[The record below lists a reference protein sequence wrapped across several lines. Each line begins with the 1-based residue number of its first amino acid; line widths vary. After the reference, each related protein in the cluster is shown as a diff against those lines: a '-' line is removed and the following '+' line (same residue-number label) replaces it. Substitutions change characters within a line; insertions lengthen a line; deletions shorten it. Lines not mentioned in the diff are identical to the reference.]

1 MRLRIN
7 DIPMTLEAGAKN
19 LREAAAEI
27 LCVPP
32 ESVLS
37 VDVLRKSLD
46 ARRNRPPFF
55 VYAVV
60 VTVPDSIG
68 IPDSRDRRISL
79 EADQAFLGT
88 PQTRPIRTRKRP
100 VVVGSGPSGLFA
112 ALVLARSGLPV
123 LLVERGKAVAER
135 IRDVQAFWEKGE
147 FHPESH
153 VHFGEGGAGTFS
165 DGKLTSRVKNPL
177 TAWVKK
183 ILVEMGAPR
192 NILIDAKPHIGTDRL
207 RRIVVRMRQE
217 LQDLG
222 CEIRFEASMTDV
234 IVQRGG
240 VEGIVINGG
249 EHLRAEQI
257 ILAIGQSADDSYRM
271 LHDRGVQLAPKPF
284 AAGLRIEHPQALIDE
299 IQYGPW
305 AGSAELPPAEYALAV
320 RIPDLD
326 RAVYTFCMCPGG
338 QVIGCSAREKGV
350 VTNGMSFS
358 RRDGTFANS
367 AVVVNIRPED
377 FAGTSLSPLSGL
389 QFRRRWEAGAYA
401 LGGCHYFAPAQRLVD
416 FLKGRPTQGGMETSF
431 LPGVVPA
438 PLQRALPGF
447 AAEALKRGL
456 TAFNEKMPG
465 FLTGEAVLIGVETR
479 TSSPVRIVRGADG
492 QSVTVRGLFPC
503 GEGAG
508 YAGGIVS
515 SALDGIRAAE
525 LLLESLA

>member
-68 IPDSRDRRISL
+68 IPDSRDRRIAL

-100 VVVGSGPSGLFA
+100 VVVGSGPAGLFA

-183 ILVEMGAPR
+183 ILVEMGPPVISSSMR
-192 NILIDAKPHIGTDRL
+192 SPIS
-207 RRIVVRMRQE
+207 VRT
-217 LQDLG
+217 G
-222 CEIRFEASMTDV
+222 C
-234 IVQRGG
+234 
-240 VEGIVINGG
+240 
-249 EHLRAEQI
+249 AE
-257 ILAIGQSADDSYRM
+257 
-271 LHDRGVQLAPKPF
+271 
-284 AAGLRIEHPQALIDE
+284 
-299 IQYGPW
+299 
-305 AGSAELPPAEYALAV
+305 
-320 RIPDLD
+320 
-326 RAVYTFCMCPGG
+326 
-338 QVIGCSAREKGV
+338 
-350 VTNGMSFS
+350 
-358 RRDGTFANS
+358 
-367 AVVVNIRPED
+367 
-377 FAGTSLSPLSGL
+377 SLS
-389 QFRRRWEAGAYA
+389 E
-401 LGGCHYFAPAQRLVD
+401 C
-416 FLKGRPTQGGMETSF
+416 GRSCRTW
-431 LPGVVPA
+431 GVKS
-438 PLQRALPGF
+438 
-447 AAEALKRGL
+447 ALKR
-456 TAFNEKMPG
+456 A
-465 FLTGEAVLIGVETR
+465 
-479 TSSPVRIVRGADG
+479 
-492 QSVTVRGLFPC
+492 
-503 GEGAG
+503 
-508 YAGGIVS
+508 
-515 SALDGIRAAE
+515 
-525 LLLESLA
+525 

>member
-1 MRLRIN
+1 
-7 DIPMTLEAGAKN
+7 
-19 LREAAAEI
+19 
-27 LCVPP
+27 
-32 ESVLS
+32 
-37 VDVLRKSLD
+37 
-46 ARRNRPPFF
+46 
-55 VYAVV
+55 
-60 VTVPDSIG
+60 
-68 IPDSRDRRISL
+68 
-79 EADQAFLGT
+79 
-88 PQTRPIRTRKRP
+88 
-100 VVVGSGPSGLFA
+100 
-112 ALVLARSGLPV
+112 
-123 LLVERGKAVAER
+123 
-135 IRDVQAFWEKGE
+135 
-147 FHPESH
+147 
-153 VHFGEGGAGTFS
+153 
-165 DGKLTSRVKNPL
+165 
-177 TAWVKK
+177 
-183 ILVEMGAPR
+183 
-192 NILIDAKPHIGTDRL
+192 
-207 RRIVVRMRQE
+207 
-217 LQDLG
+217 
-222 CEIRFEASMTDV
+222 
-234 IVQRGG
+234 
-240 VEGIVINGG
+240 
-249 EHLRAEQI
+249 
-257 ILAIGQSADDSYRM
+257 
-271 LHDRGVQLAPKPF
+271 
-284 AAGLRIEHPQALIDE
+284 
-299 IQYGPW
+299 
-305 AGSAELPPAEYALAV
+305 
-320 RIPDLD
+320 
-326 RAVYTFCMCPGG
+326 
-338 QVIGCSAREKGV
+338 VIGCSAREKGV

-438 PLQRALPGF
+438 PLQRVLPGF